1 MYRVMSPCR
10 SELAREKR
18 QENAFIQT
26 ARVIVNAYREQASS
40 YRIRLF
46 AGKKKRCTDQAHR
59 KAVEH
64 TTKCRGEANQSSSA
78 RASAVHS

>member
-1 MYRVMSPCR
+1 MD
-10 SELAREKR
+10 
-18 QENAFIQT
+18 
-26 ARVIVNAYREQASS
+26 RVIVHRGQAT
-40 YRIRLF
+40 LPHVFF

-64 TTKCRGEANQSSSA
+64 TTRCQVKADQSSSA